1 MIRLPAFDYYAPR
14 TITESVDLLA
24 AHPGA
29 MLLAGR
35 WIVGG
40 FRKETA

>member
-1 MIRLPAFDYYAPR
+1 MPRPSTGQLLMLSMIGAAF
-14 TITESVDLLA
+14 
-24 AHPGA
+24 PGA